1 MRGIV
6 GMTQFADM
14 HRLDL
19 VLAPAEQSGPGRIH
33 AQKIAVEIRNAEQ
46 ILGDVPDAVAL
57 QRSPFDFLLEL
68 FAELAQLNFDAVALM
83 FGLFAR
89 GDVAGDLRGADDDAV
104 RVLDRRDAERNR
116 DPAAVL
122 ALADRLVVIKAVA
135 VLNAIED
142 FRFLVVELRRNQDG
156 DRLADDLFGR
166 VAEQVF
172 GGVVPAD
179 DDAVEGLADDR
190 VAGRFDDAG
199 QLLARL
205 HGTALLGNVEQRRNP
220 AVDVVRGIGFRTVG
234 DMQAARPGYR
244 KVDLAIEFRCF
255 AAKHL
260 FDVRPQRVEAL

>member
-19 VLAPAEQSGPGRIH
+19 VLAPAEQSVPGRVH

-104 RVLDRRDAERNR
+104 RVLDRRHAQRNGKL
-116 DPAAVL
+116 AAVL
-122 ALADRLVVIKAVA
+122 ALADGLVMVETLAATNAGENLRL
-135 VLNAIED
+135 L
-142 FRFLVVELRRNQDG
+142 FLQ
-156 DRLADDLFGR
+156 FG
-166 VAEQVF
+166 
-172 GGVVPAD
+172 
-179 DDAVEGLADDR
+179 
-190 VAGRFDDAG
+190 
-199 QLLARL
+199 
-205 HGTALLGNVEQRRNP
+205 
-220 AVDVVRGIGFRTVG
+220 
-234 DMQAARPGYR
+234 
-244 KVDLAIEFRCF
+244 
-255 AAKHL
+255 
-260 FDVRPQRVEAL
+260 